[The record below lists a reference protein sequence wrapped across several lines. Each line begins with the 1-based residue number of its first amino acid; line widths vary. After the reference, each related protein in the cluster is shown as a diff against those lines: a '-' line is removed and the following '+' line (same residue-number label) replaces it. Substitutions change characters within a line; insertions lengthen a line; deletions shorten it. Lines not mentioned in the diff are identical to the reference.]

1 MKKVFGMTPL
11 IAVLGLGV
19 LLGGCGSLPASQTN
33 TVEESPVKTLTGKVV
48 VAGNVI
54 ELNNNGIMTQI
65 TSRTIDLTKYIGQT
79 VSVTGQFS
87 GTTLYVDELK

>member
-1 MKKVFGMTPL
+1 MPL
-11 IAVLGLGV
+11 VAILGLGV
-19 LLGGCGSLPASQTN
+19 LLGGCLGQSLAPADSIET
-33 TVEESPVKTLTGKVV
+33 ESPVKTLSGKLV
-48 VAGNVI
+48 VAGSTF

-65 TSRTIDLTKYIGQT
+65 TSRTIDLTKYNGQT